1 MTNESGSSEQLLEN
15 SMGDG
20 ITSSL
25 KGKFA
30 LWLAKTFIQESG
42 QTIGQV
48 AGVFLSDVIV
58 AIVLFVVYCIA
69 LGIICWLLR
78 KIFAKM
84 HTSDSKV
91 LVGID
96 RTCGAII
103 STAFALVFIMVVLA
117 ILNSLKGKIPA
128 VDSALESS
136 TVCKYFYENNPIAK
150 LFTEIFG

>member
-1 MTNESGSSEQLLEN
+1 
-15 SMGDG
+15 
-20 ITSSL
+20 
-25 KGKFA
+25 
-30 LWLAKTFIQESG
+30 
-42 QTIGQV
+42 
-48 AGVFLSDVIV
+48 
-58 AIVLFVVYCIA
+58 
-69 LGIICWLLR
+69 
-78 KIFAKM
+78 M

-117 ILNSLKGKIPA
+117 ILNSLKGKTPA